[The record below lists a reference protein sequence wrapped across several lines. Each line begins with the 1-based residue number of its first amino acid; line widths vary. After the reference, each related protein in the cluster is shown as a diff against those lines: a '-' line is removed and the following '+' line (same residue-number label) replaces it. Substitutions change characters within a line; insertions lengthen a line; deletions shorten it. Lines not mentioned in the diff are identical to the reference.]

1 MKALIHKALIVI
13 IASITLVFTLGQ
25 ASAWAQYTTQLEE
38 KALPVGEF
46 NALNV
51 TGDFEVSLEKGACGV
66 KVTTDKVLAP
76 YLQVYVRARVLYI
89 SYDSK
94 SVPKDVRKLF
104 RGRNSPQP
112 VFRAVVTLP
121 DVSAISLSDDVSL
134 NAKSQLSSTGLE
146 INLTDKAQ
154 VKNLWVGVKGGDA
167 RVNMNKN
174 ALADLN
180 LTADSRIDINTDGSA
195 ELKLIAAGKELLL
208 NAGGSA
214 DNTIDAD
221 VTLATLAMNGSADAS
236 VHIKQADKVVIQP
249 TAASDLILS
258 GEALETSIRGDKNS
272 EVIADDFTTKKLSA
286 NLSGSCRVSM
296 GVEELI
302 DASLVGGS
310 ALYYTGNP
318 VFRIGKIVKST
329 LAPVGASAK

>member
-221 VTLATLAMNGSADAS
+221 VTLTTLAMNGSADAS

>member
-1 MKALIHKALIVI
+1 MKALIHKVLIVV
-13 IASITLVFTLGQ
+13 IASITLVFGLGQ
-25 ASAWAQYTTQLEE
+25 ASASAQYTTKLEE

-51 TGDFEVSLEKGACGV
+51 SGDFEVNLEKGACGV
-66 KVTTDKVLAP
+66 KVSTDKVLAP
-76 YLQVYVRARVLYI
+76 YIQVYVRARVLYI

-104 RGRNSPQP
+104 KGRNSPQP

-121 DVSAISLSDDVSL
+121 DVAAITLSNNASL
-134 NAKSQLSSTGLE
+134 NAKSQLSSSGLE
-146 INLTDKAQ
+146 INITDKAQ
-154 VKNLWVGVKGGDA
+154 IKNLWVGVKGDA
-167 RVNMNKN
+167 RVDLKRN

-180 LTADSRIDINTDGSA
+180 LTADGRQDINTDGSA

-208 NAGGSA
+208 NANGNA
-214 DNTIDAD
+214 KHTIDAD
-221 VTLATLAMNGSADAS
+221 VALATLAMNGSADAS
-236 VHIKQADKVVIQP
+236 VFLKKADKVILQP

-258 GEALETSIRGDKNS
+258 GEALETTIRGDRNA
-272 EVIADDFTTKKLSA
+272 EVKADEFSTKKLSA

-310 ALYYTGNP
+310 ALYFTGNP